1 MAALE
6 KAIAELSTKYGG
18 APNGGGDSMELPH
31 IGGPNAPGVGMPGGT
46 IGTNSM
52 GIAHG
57 PGAPGGTVGT
67 HETTSFGR
75 PKSGLAGGT
84 IGTEKSL
91 GGHNPLHRHQKP
103 LPGTLS
109 GDNPLHRHHRHLP
122 GVSVAKSASPGATVG
137 TKTPVYSVAKS
148 ASPGATIGT
157 KTPVLQTA
165 QVAAAVPAPAVDP
178 ELAKVLGSVPGGGG
192 GGGLVGQG
200 TVNSSSFALSN
211 MGGGG
216 AAGGVIG
223 T

>member
-18 APNGGGDSMELPH
+18 ASSGVGDSMELPH

-67 HETTSFGR
+67 HGG

-91 GGHNPLHRHQKP
+91 GGNNPLHRH
-103 LPGTLS
+103 
-109 GDNPLHRHHRHLP
+109 HRHHRHLP

-165 QVAAAVPAPAVDP
+165 QVAAAPTPANTTDADMQKF
-178 ELAKVLGSVPGGGG
+178 LDGIKGGGG
-192 GGGLVGQG
+192 EVLGQG
-200 TVNSSSFALSN
+200 TSSIALSN